1 MKRVATPLYQLI
13 NNAHEYETYQAIA
26 PEKATYPYVTYKLMP
41 VDNTEKDRDDYTLEI
56 SCWDKSESTSHAR
69 VMQVAES
76 IRKALLNHRHLD
88 DNILIIIGRPNVG
101 YVPDPDALIKRYDVR
116 AIIKTYRR

>member
-1 MKRVATPLYQLI
+1 MKHVATPLYQLI
-13 NNAHEYETYQAIA
+13 NNAHEHETFQSIA

-76 IRKALLNHRHLD
+76 IRKALLNYRHLD

-116 AIIKTYRR
+116 SIIKTYRR